1 MNAKCA
7 HARHEV
13 SWRKGVPEDR
23 PRVSLRKPAPS
34 SAFFGTPLFLF
45 EQQKL
50 QSPQHAS
57 GHSSIHVL
65 GAFPC
70 FFMCDDGHVA
80 ANLQRTGQPDV
91 AGRFRGVAR

>member
-1 MNAKCA
+1 MNAKCT

-13 SWRKGVPEDR
+13 SWRKGVPEGR

-65 GAFPC
+65 GAFLCYFAMMSCRVPC
-70 FFMCDDGHVA
+70 SLLKRSLGSSEPNPTA
-80 ANLQRTGQPDV
+80 
-91 AGRFRGVAR
+91 